1 MNFVPNSLAVALIA
15 QAAPRAATLD
25 GGTGDGFFLMLL
37 QTLLVLGFVCGL
49 AYLIFRW
56 VLPRLSAAR
65 SARGMVRIV
74 DVVGLDARKRLY
86 VIEVAGHWLLVAA
99 SEAGVHLVREL
110 DAAAAA
116 ESALEGER
124 AAEKAQIAWKGFGST
139 ARAAFADRLS
149 RLMNRRR

>member
-1 MNFVPNSLAVALIA
+1 MNLVPNSFAAVLSA
-15 QAAPRAATLD
+15 QAEPRAVTLD

-56 VLPRLSAAR
+56 VLPGLSAAR
-65 SARGMVRIV
+65 SARGMMRIV

-110 DAAAAA
+110 DPAAAA
-116 ESALEGER
+116 EAALEGER
-124 AAEKAQIAWKGFGST
+124 ATEKAQAAWKGFGST
-139 ARAAFADRLS
+139 AREAFAERLS
-149 RLMNRRR
+149 RLTNRRR